1 MFKLKNKVAIN
12 IPLENNAGEKI
23 EDTKIDNEIK
33 LITSKFGGCSV
44 TENEGFWVSNATQS
58 LMIDKNKN
66 YEWYFDNMN
75 LEAIESIS
83 NIVELLI
90 NQYQQECISI
100 IYKNQLCLVE
110 NRDDVVKVLSQSA
123 LDELNQMLLTH

>member
-1 MFKLKNKVAIN
+1 MFKLKNKVAII
-12 IPLENNAGEKI
+12 IPSENNNGEKI
-23 EDTKIDNEIK
+23 NDSNIENEIK
-33 LITSKFGGCSV
+33 QITQNFGGCTV
-44 TENEGFWVSNATQS
+44 TKNEGFWVSDATQS
-58 LMIDKNKN
+58 LMIDNNKN

-90 NQYQQECISI
+90 NQHQQECISI